1 MDKLTIR
8 DVDAS
13 GKRVFVRVD
22 FNVPLQDG
30 KVTDDSRIRASIPTI
45 RALLGQGARVIL
57 ASHLG
62 RPDGKVQDGLR
73 LRPVAERLSQLL
85 RLNVPCTG
93 DALGLGTEDAVR
105 RLRPG
110 EALLLENLR
119 FHVEEEKND
128 PAFAQALA
136 DYADLYV
143 NDAFG
148 TAHRAHASTVG
159 IAKLLPAYAG
169 LLMEAEIKALS
180 GLLEQPERPFAAV
193 VGGAKVSGKIE
204 VLTNLMDK
212 VDLFVVGGGMANTF
226 LVAQGKSVGKSLAEY
241 DRVDDAKRI
250 LAMAESKGVRIVLPI
265 DVIVAK
271 EVTQGT
277 EYKTLLAEKIPASW
291 HIVDVGKQ
299 SLAAMEEALEPARTV
314 FWNGPLGVFEIPSF
328 AQGTRAMA
336 RFLADKADWRCD
348 RRRRRRRLG
357 GGRPAAGPGR
367 ADDPYQ
373 HRRRRVARIPR
384 GPRAAGHRRPA
395 GPPDQWN
402 GEHVSSTFIA
412 AIDAREILDSR
423 GNPTIEVDVIL
434 DDGSVGRAAVP
445 VGRVDGR
452 QRGGRAARRRQG
464 PLRRQGRPEGRRQ
477 RRRHDRAGAR
487 GRGRCR
493 PGSDRRRAD
502 RARRDRRTR
511 AISGRTPSSACR
523 SPAPTPRPRRTTC
536 RSTATSA
543 ASGRPRCRSRSS
555 TSSTAASTPSTRPT
569 SRSSWSPRSASPPTP
584 DALRAGAE
592 VFAAL
597 RGILHDGGFAVGQG
611 DEGGFAPSL
620 PSNEA
625 AVEVI
630 LRAIE
635 KAGYRP
641 GEQIAIA
648 LDPAASSFLVEG
660 TGSGGV
666 PGRYR
671 LEREDRT
678 LDSAELIELWATW
691 IAKYPIVSLE
701 DGLAEDDWPAWQEL
715 TARLGDRVQLVG
727 DDLLVTNPAFI
738 ARGIEERAA
747 NSVLIKLNQIG
758 TLTETIAA
766 IDLARRAGW
775 TAMVSHRSGETE
787 DTTIAD
793 FVVAMGIGQIKTGAP
808 SRSERVAKYNRL
820 LRIDGELGSTGRY
833 LGRAALAGGR

>member
-93 DALGLGTEDAVR
+93 DALGLGTEDAVK

-136 DYADLYV
+136 DYAELYV

-180 GLLEQPERPFAAV
+180 GLLERPERPFAAV
-193 VGGAKVSGKIE
+193 IGGAKVSGKIE

-226 LVAQGKSVGKSLAEY
+226 LVAQGKAVGKSLAEY

-250 LAMAESKGVRIVLPI
+250 LSMAESKGVQIVLPL

-299 SLAAMEEALEPARTV
+299 SLEVMQAALEPARTV

-336 RFLADKADWRCD
+336 RFLADKAEAGATVVV
-348 RRRRRRRLG
+348 G
-357 GGRPAAGPGR
+357 GG
-367 ADDPYQ
+367 
-373 HRRRRVARIPR
+373 
-384 GPRAAGHRRPA
+384 
-395 GPPDQWN
+395 
-402 GEHVSSTFIA
+402 
-412 AIDAREILDSR
+412 DS
-423 GNPTIEVDVIL
+423 V
-434 DDGSVGRAAVP
+434 AAV
-445 VGRVDGR
+445 
-452 QRGGRAARRRQG
+452 QQ
-464 PLRRQGRPEGRRQ
+464 Q
-477 RRRHDRAGAR
+477 
-487 GRGRCR
+487 
-493 PGSDRRRAD
+493 
-502 RARRDRRTR
+502 
-511 AISGRTPSSACR
+511 
-523 SPAPTPRPRRTTC
+523 
-536 RSTATSA
+536 
-543 ASGRPRCRSRSS
+543 
-555 TSSTAASTPSTRPT
+555 
-569 SRSSWSPRSASPPTP
+569 
-584 DALRAGAE
+584 
-592 VFAAL
+592 
-597 RGILHDGGFAVGQG
+597 
-611 DEGGFAPSL
+611 
-620 PSNEA
+620 
-625 AVEVI
+625 
-630 LRAIE
+630 
-635 KAGYRP
+635 
-641 GEQIAIA
+641 
-648 LDPAASSFLVEG
+648 
-660 TGSGGV
+660 
-666 PGRYR
+666 
-671 LEREDRT
+671 
-678 LDSAELIELWATW
+678 
-691 IAKYPIVSLE
+691 
-701 DGLAEDDWPAWQEL
+701 GLAERMTHISTGGGASLEFLEGREL
-715 TARLGDRVQLVG
+715 PGIAVLQDRPTTG
-727 DDLLVTNPAFI
+727 
-738 ARGIEERAA
+738 
-747 NSVLIKLNQIG
+747 
-758 TLTETIAA
+758 TETA
-766 IDLARRAGW
+766 
-775 TAMVSHRSGETE
+775 
-787 DTTIAD
+787 
-793 FVVAMGIGQIKTGAP
+793 
-808 SRSERVAKYNRL
+808 
-820 LRIDGELGSTGRY
+820 
-833 LGRAALAGGR
+833 